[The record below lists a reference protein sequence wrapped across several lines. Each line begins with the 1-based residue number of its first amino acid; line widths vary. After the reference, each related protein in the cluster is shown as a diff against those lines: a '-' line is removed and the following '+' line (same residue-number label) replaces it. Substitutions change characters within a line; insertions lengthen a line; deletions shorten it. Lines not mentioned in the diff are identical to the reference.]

1 MKAGIA
7 STRLSYKFIAFIAEI
22 TYNIESTL
30 IFRILSNKIK
40 KQVVLK
46 WILYQKFL
54 NSTKLTRFPA

>member
-7 STRLSYKFIAFIAEI
+7 STRLSYTLIAFIAEI

-40 KQVVLK
+40 KQGVLK
-46 WILYQKFL
+46 
-54 NSTKLTRFPA
+54 